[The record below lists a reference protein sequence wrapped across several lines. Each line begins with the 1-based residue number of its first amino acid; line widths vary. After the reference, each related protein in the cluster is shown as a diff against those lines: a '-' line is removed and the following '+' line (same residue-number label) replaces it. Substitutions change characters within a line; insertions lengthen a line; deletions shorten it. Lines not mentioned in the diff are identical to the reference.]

1 MPALPAEKAKFTVS
15 EIADHIG
22 ISKSMVRRFIHE
34 GRLACCDTGGKFVSH
49 REDVEE
55 LLQDLRIPRRE
66 PVVRLQE

>member
-1 MPALPAEKAKFTVS
+1 MPALPVEKAKFTVS

-34 GRLACCDTGGKFVSH
+34 GRLACYDTGGKFVSH

-66 PVVRLQE
+66 PVVRLLE